1 MPMTLISLLAFVIS
15 SRCTM
20 SSAISPPGRPRRT
33 STRTL
38 PKHEKWW
45 LYERPGPPC
54 RLHHRSR
61 EEPAGR
67 SSTMNILGITIDERL
82 SVSDHVDTILLI
94 KLPANSQSERDAK
107 ENPSPGNS
115 HDDDRSVDVW
125 LTNLVGL
132 FEQTGP

>member
-1 MPMTLISLLAFVIS
+1 MQHHRLGGPKE
-15 SRCTM
+15 
-20 SSAISPPGRPRRT
+20 PPPEPYQN
-33 STRTL
+33 TRNGGYM
-38 PKHEKWW
+38 KDQA
-45 LYERPGPPC
+45 GPPC
-54 RLHHRSR
+54 GLHHRSR
-61 EEPAGR
+61 EKPAGR

-94 KLPANSQSERDAK
+94 KLPVNSQSERDAK